1 MMNVVSLASFL
12 FAGTL
17 LAQTPQGAAADS
29 PQIAEAF
36 AGLDALS
43 AAIANRLQVLAQQSG
58 LPPAPPPPG
67 PAPPPVSV
75 PPVDSGAVAGPPSP
89 PSETGDVDGTEI
101 HETEPQAGQ
110 KQCGTREDMDLRVAE
125 VEERFGGFK
134 QAIVAANGDLPTY
147 RAGGRDK
154 NKACT
159 PQFEGSIASVVN
171 RLRRLDID
179 AVYDEADELLAC
191 VDQRRRAID
200 EKLNQPDDI
209 TPSQTRHW
217 TDELHRLTDA
227 TDRVQDIERA
237 LLGAVSKRRRLVE
250 ELTQIKQIIP
260 SVCDT

>member
-1 MMNVVSLASFL
+1 MKVVSLASLL
-12 FAGTL
+12 FAGTV
-17 LAQTPQGAAADS
+17 LAQTQQGEATDS
-29 PQIAEAF
+29 PDIAEAF
-36 AGLDALS
+36 AEFDALS
-43 AAIANRLQVLAQQSG
+43 AAIAGRLQDLAQQSDQP
-58 LPPAPPPPG
+58 LKPPPPG
-67 PAPPPVSV
+67 LAPPTPVVV
-75 PPVDSGAVAGPPSP
+75 PPADHVDAAGPPSP
-89 PSETGDVDGTEI
+89 PTEAGDVGGTESPGI
-101 HETEPQAGQ
+101 EPQAGQ
-110 KQCGTREDMDLRVAE
+110 KQCGTREDMDLRVEE

-171 RLRRLDID
+171 RLRRLDIK
-179 AVYDEADELLAC
+179 AVYDVAVELLAC

-200 EKLNQPDDI
+200 EKLNQPDI

-250 ELTQIKQIIP
+250 ELTQIKQVIP